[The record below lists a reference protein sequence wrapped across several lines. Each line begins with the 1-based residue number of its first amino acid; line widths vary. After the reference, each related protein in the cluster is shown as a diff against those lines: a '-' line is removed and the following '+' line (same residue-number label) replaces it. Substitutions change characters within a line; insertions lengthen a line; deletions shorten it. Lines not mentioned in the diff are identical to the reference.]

1 MKTISSIIEDP
12 ITTEELENTFNTI
25 KKELGAPFVPNFFQ
39 VWGHAPLA
47 LHGIVPAM
55 KYILGSG
62 VLNRKVKEMIM
73 IAISSS
79 KNCNYCETA
88 HQVFCF
94 AMGALP
100 EQIECLVNEHTL
112 SASDD
117 PKDKAAIDFAVRLS
131 RDPNSSSEADFEKL
145 QKLGY
150 SKPEILEIIAMSG
163 MAVFYSHLAAATKI
177 NIDEGFAE
185 ALSKTEVK

>member
-1 MKTISSIIEDP
+1 MKTISAIIEDP
-12 ITTEELENTFNTI
+12 ITTKELENTFDTI
-25 KKELGAPFVPNFFQ
+25 KNELGAPFVPNFFQ

-62 VLNRKVKEMIM
+62 LLDRRVKEMIM

-79 KNCNYCETA
+79 KHCNYCETA

-100 EQIECLVNEHTL
+100 EQIEYLVNSHTL
-112 SASDD
+112 SETDD

-131 RDPNSSSEADFEKL
+131 RDPNSSSKEDFERL
-145 QKLGY
+145 EKLGY
-150 SKPEILEIIAMSG
+150 SKPQILEIIAMSG

-177 NIDEGFAE
+177 NIDNGFAE
-185 ALSKTEVK
+185 ALSRTEMT